1 MSDVDPGR
9 GQSQWLAP
17 QDPRV
22 YQIAALA
29 ALLLYG
35 MVRLDF
41 DVGLA
46 RAAAILGA
54 ALATQYVGGR
64 IWGPRAFDPKSPLIS
79 GLSLWLLC
87 RGNEPLLAM
96 ATAIV
101 AIGSKFALRWRGKHV
116 FNPTNFGLVVMMLVT
131 GRVWASP
138 GQWGSAATFGFL
150 MASAGCLVV
159 TRAKRADVT
168 LMFLGTWA
176 ALLLGRSTWLGEP
189 LAIPIHRLQS
199 GALVLFAF
207 FMISDPKTTPDSR
220 AGRILFAG
228 FVAVGAYAIQFA
240 LFRTNGLLWSLAIA
254 SLLVPVIDWLS
265 PGPRYRWPSPAVS
278 AAAGLEG
285 HPAPDRFRPTLTR
298 SPAFSGCSSSQ

>member
-9 GQSQWLAP
+9 GQGQWLAP

-22 YQIAALA
+22 YQIGALA
-29 ALLLYG
+29 ALLFYG
-35 MVRLDF
+35 MARLDF
-41 DVGLA
+41 DVGPA
-46 RAAAILGA
+46 RAATILGA
-54 ALATQYVGGR
+54 ALATQYVCGR
-64 IWGPRAFDPKSPLIS
+64 IWRLPAFDPKSALIS
-79 GLSLWLLC
+79 GLSLCLLC
-87 RGNEPLLAM
+87 RANEPLLAM
-96 ATAIV
+96 AAAIV

-131 GRVWASP
+131 GRVWVSP

-159 TRAKRADVT
+159 TRARRADVT
-168 LMFLGTWA
+168 LMFLGAWA
-176 ALLLGRSTWLGEP
+176 ALLVGRSTWLGEP
-189 LAIPIHRLQS
+189 LAIPVHRLES

-228 FVAVGAYAIQFA
+228 LVAIGAYAIQFA

-254 SLLVPVIDWLS
+254 SLLVPVFDWLL
-265 PGPRYRWPSPAVS
+265 PGPRYRWPAPAAS
-278 AAAGLEG
+278 ASADLEG
-285 HPAPDRFRPTLTR
+285 HPEPDRFHPALKR
-298 SPAFSGCSSSQ
+298 SPA

>member
-1 MSDVDPGR
+1 MSDLTACR
-9 GQSQWLAP
+9 GGSQWPARR
-17 QDPRV
+17 DPRF
-22 YQIAALA
+22 YQIAVLA

-35 MVRLDF
+35 MVWLDF
-41 DVGLA
+41 DVGPA
-46 RAAAILGA
+46 RAMAILGT
-54 ALATQYVGGR
+54 ALATQNVCGR
-64 IWGPRAFDPKSPLIS
+64 IWRLPAFDPKSAFIS
-79 GLSLWLLC
+79 GLSLCLLC
-87 RGNEPLLAM
+87 RANEPLLAM
-96 ATAIV
+96 ATALV

-150 MASAGCLVV
+150 MASAGGLVV

-189 LAIPIHRLQS
+189 LAIPIHRLES

-228 FVAVGAYAIQFA
+228 LVAVGAYAIQFA
-240 LFRTNGLLWSLAIA
+240 LFRTNGLLWSLSIA
-254 SLLVPVIDWLS
+254 SLLVPVIDWLL

-278 AAAGLEG
+278 ADADLER
-285 HPAPDRFRPTLTR
+285 PSEPDRFHPALKR
-298 SPAFSGCSSSQ
+298 SPA